1 MTSRGRILVLWNQTE
16 EDIYERWREEGPKP
30 LAWDP
35 TRTVPDVGTVAE
47 EMAVFM
53 KALHDGGYEARL
65 INVDDELERVFGA
78 IRLYRPDAIFNLVE
92 YFLDE
97 PNQEAYIAGVY
108 ELMGLQYTGN
118 RPVTLAN
125 CQNKYRTKIILE
137 AADLPTSPF
146 FLAKPGEVVAEDH
159 ELDYPVI
166 VKPAFEDAS
175 GGIEPSSVV
184 HDHPALVRQVAKI
197 WKEFE
202 MPALIEEYVEGR
214 EIHAAILG
222 DQKLEVLPL
231 FEMEFDDSEFNEDEE
246 WRPQIISFRAKWDPH
261 SKDFYTMDSV
271 CPAQDLDPETED
283 YIRKVALGAFKAM
296 GCRDYARIDMRVD
309 DDGEVYIL
317 EVNPNP
323 DLVEGTAYVQC
334 TAASGRTYSEAICA
348 IAELAMVRGR
358 KAAEKAKRAEAAL
371 KAGLPTDTLL
381 REWHLQKTGVLPSER
396 SGEELAPWAA
406 IPGAATSDGSGASPG
421 APGSDVPGAPP
432 GAGSQPPTVATNGVL
447 AGSLTTAAAPAP
459 TEAAPQSGGA
469 ELPDYPSETRSEPSE
484 GATVPGNTEPDTA
497 DPTSTTDS
505 ES

>member
-1 MTSRGRILVLWNQTE
+1 MLWNQTE
-16 EDIYERWREEGPKP
+16 EDIYERWRDDGPQA

-47 EMAVFM
+47 EMDVFM
-53 KALHDGGYEARL
+53 TALHDGGYDARL

-92 YFLDE
+92 YFHDE

-108 ELMGLQYTGN
+108 ELMGYQYTGN

-125 CQNKYRTKIILE
+125 CQNKYRTKILLE
-137 AADLPTSPF
+137 GADLPTSPF
-146 FLAKPGEVVAEDH
+146 FLAKPGQPISEDH

-184 HDHPALVRQVAKI
+184 HDLPALITQAQKI

-202 MPALIEEYVEGR
+202 MPALVEEYVEGR
-214 EIHAAILG
+214 EIHAAVLG

-231 FEMEFDDSEFNEDEE
+231 FEMEFDDSEFNPDEE

-261 SKDFYTMDSV
+261 SKDFYSMDSV
-271 CPAQDLDPETED
+271 CPAQDLDPETEQ
-283 YIRKVALGAFKAM
+283 YIREVALGAFKAL

-334 TAASGRTYSEAICA
+334 TAASGRTYSEAICT
-348 IAELAMVRGR
+348 IAELAIERGR
-358 KAAEKAKRAEAAL
+358 KAKAKAKQAEAL
-371 KAGLPTDTLL
+371 LRAGLPTDTLL
-381 REWHLQKTGVLPSER
+381 REWHLQKTGVLPTER
-396 SGEELAPWAA
+396 TGEDAAPWDATAVSVAA
-406 IPGAATSDGSGASPG
+406 AAAAAAQSGVGVTAADPVAIGAGLASADVRGPDSLGGSLAGSGLSAADDGGPAGAQTSPG
-421 APGSDVPGAPP
+421 ADSAGSDAV
-432 GAGSQPPTVATNGVL
+432 SEE
-447 AGSLTTAAAPAP
+447 PA
-459 TEAAPQSGGA
+459 SA
-469 ELPDYPSETRSEPSE
+469 ES
-484 GATVPGNTEPDTA
+484 EPDTA
-497 DPTSTTDS
+497 TDAS
-505 ES
+505 RTDGEP